1 MRTKIR
7 TIAAAAVAM
16 ILALS
21 VALAQ
26 TAPTHAYI
34 QVKGLACPFCVQ
46 GLEKHLKKIPGVAG
60 VTTSLEKGEVVVHIE
75 DPQKVTED
83 ELRKAVKNAGFTAGT
98 IRIEKGD
105 GADRPADPK
114 PSGGRK

>member
-1 MRTKIR
+1 MKMNIK
-7 TIAAAAVAM
+7 TIAAAALAM
-16 ILALS
+16 MLALNAA
-21 VALAQ
+21 VAQ
-26 TAPTHAYI
+26 TTPSHAYI

-83 ELRKAVKNAGFTAGT
+83 QLRKAVKNAGFTAGT
-98 IRIEKGD
+98 IRIEKG
-105 GADRPADPK
+105 GADHPAEAK
-114 PSGGRK
+114 PSGGAK